1 MKDKRVTGFAIS
13 IGIGIVAIFVAVALI
28 IFLVVCKLSEESLQ
42 SKEVSVKES
51 SNIEETE
58 NFSVSSDTETK
69 GVSSDEN
76 IDEKLR
82 NLALSFTSDDSE
94 DDRVIKANK
103 LFEECINSGI
113 IKDYKYDKVSKLYVF
128 SYSDGTLGGFRIV
141 EFDDALN

>member
-1 MKDKRVTGFAIS
+1 MKDKSGTGFGIA
-13 IGIGIVAIFVAVALI
+13 IGIVAVSVAVVLI
-28 IFLVVCKLSEESLQ
+28 IFLVVGKLSKESVQ
-42 SKEVSVKES
+42 SIEVSVRES
-51 SNIEETE
+51 SNVEETE
-58 NFSVSSDTETK
+58 NFTVSSDTEIK
-69 GVSSDEN
+69 IESSDE
-76 IDEKLR
+76 DADKKLR

-113 IKDYKYDKVSKLYVF
+113 IKDYKYDEVSKLYVF